1 MHNLLTLLNP
11 SLWPS
16 IAADIIRKRT
26 PRFNFIHMI
35 RQPSPNPHKR
45 AFGVIKRRYGLDQ
58 PSLPPTH
65 PSNITRHTNLA
76 HQNTSTIHSDRRQ
89 NHVRRSPKK
98 HSWFKRSAILIT
110 ILIIIGVGIFGYK
123 IIAAGDKITVTDRSI
138 LGQLKDLLLKQGS
151 MLEGESEGRINI
163 MLIAVGGDGHKG
175 EALADTIM
183 IASLDPY
190 TNRASLMSIPRDLY
204 VQVPGR
210 DFYSKINAVHAYG
223 ESQKVDDGPILL
235 SKLVENITGQPIH
248 YYARVDFT
256 AFKSIVDAIGGINIT
271 IDNSFFDY
279 WHKISFPAGTEKM
292 NGERALA
299 YVRARYIEGPE
310 GGDFK
315 RAARQQ
321 QVLLAARDKVFSVQT
336 ALDFTK
342 LNAILNSVSD
352 NIRTDMQLWEMKR
365 LYEIVRAVEPS
376 QVHSVVLTSGTK
388 GILVGGTE
396 ILGGVPASILRTRT
410 GDYSE
415 LQAIASS
422 ILDQTAEPIKES
434 IPPVVSPSHS
444 PSPSPSASPT
454 PSPVVTSISL
464 PTIEVRNG
472 TTITGLA
479 KRTSDKLTAED
490 YQVTAIGNAA
500 IKTAPQTIVYYTS
513 PDQSDAAAKVAAI
526 INAKTSSPL
535 PDSEK
540 STAANLLIV
549 LGLDAE

>member
-45 AFGVIKRRYGLDQ
+45 AFGAIKRRYGLDQ

-138 LGQLKDLLLKQGS
+138 LGQLKDLLLKQGY

-321 QVLLAARDKVFSVQT
+321 QALLALREKVFSVQT
-336 ALDFTK
+336 ALDFTRA
-342 LNAILNSVSD
+342 NAILDSLSE
-352 NIRTDMQLWEMKR
+352 NIRTNLQLWEMKR
-365 LYEIVRAVEPS
+365 FYELGRLIKPDE
-376 QVHSVVLTSGTK
+376 VHSVVLSTGPQGVLT
-388 GILVGGTE
+388 GGTE
-396 ILGGVPASILRTRT
+396 LLGGTPASVLRPRT
-410 GDYSE
+410 GNWGEIQQVAQNIFSTPTLPDT
-415 LQAIASS
+415 I
-422 ILDQTAEPIKES
+422 T
-434 IPPVVSPSHS
+434 PPATP
-444 PSPSPSASPT
+444 PPAGGPT
-454 PSPVVTSISL
+454 PT
-464 PTIEVRNG
+464 PTPAVAVIEIRNG
-472 TTITGLA
+472 NAVTG
-479 KRTSDKLTAED
+479 R
-490 YQVTAIGNAA
+490 AA
-500 IKTAPQTIVYYTS
+500 RYR
-513 PDQSDAAAKVAAI
+513 D
-526 INAKTSSPL
+526 
-535 PDSEK
+535 
-540 STAANLLIV
+540 
-549 LGLDAE
+549 